1 MAPKS
6 NIPHTGI
13 VADVWICVCVCVCAF
28 VRASKINAGTAEQ
41 DREDLSVVSLCVPD
55 LQPLVSAPPPPL
67 RQSWSVHLVFSE
79 KAIASPGDWD
89 CGHFQVLRSIGSTV
103 VSRSLHNSIDTLG
116 TRTNL
121 SIHVLD
127 FLKKRTNH
135 EFIQNDDDKTEQ

>member
-1 MAPKS
+1 M
-6 NIPHTGI
+6 
-13 VADVWICVCVCVCAF
+13 CVCVCVCFCAGKQNKRWDSGAGQGGF
-28 VRASKINAGTAEQ
+28 VRG
-41 DREDLSVVSLCVPD
+41 VPVRPR
-55 LQPLVSAPPPPL
+55 LAAPRICPPPL

>member
-55 LQPLVSAPPPPL
+55 LQPLVSAPPPSAPSVMECSFGLL
-67 RQSWSVHLVFSE
+67 RKSDCKSGRLGLWALPGLEEYRQHRRLTFS
-79 KAIASPGDWD
+79 S
-89 CGHFQVLRSIGSTV
+89 
-103 VSRSLHNSIDTLG
+103 
-116 TRTNL
+116 
-121 SIHVLD
+121 
-127 FLKKRTNH
+127 
-135 EFIQNDDDKTEQ
+135 

>member
-55 LQPLVSAPPPPL
+55 LQPLVSAP
-67 RQSWSVHLVFSE
+67 
-79 KAIASPGDWD
+79 
-89 CGHFQVLRSIGSTV
+89 LRSVSHGVFIWSSPKKRLQVRETGTV
-103 VSRSLHNSIDTLG
+103 GTSRS
-116 TRTNL
+116 
-121 SIHVLD
+121 
-127 FLKKRTNH
+127 
-135 EFIQNDDDKTEQ
+135 